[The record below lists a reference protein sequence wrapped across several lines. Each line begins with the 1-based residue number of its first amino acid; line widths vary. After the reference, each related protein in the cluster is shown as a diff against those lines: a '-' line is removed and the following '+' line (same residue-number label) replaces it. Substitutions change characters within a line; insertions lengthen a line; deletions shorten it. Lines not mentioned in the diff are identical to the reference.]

1 MNVYEAIRTKR
12 AIRNY
17 DSRPLPQEAVQ
28 TILNAGRLSQSA
40 KNIQPWHF
48 VAIQERQ
55 RLQALVEAG
64 KFSPHL
70 GEAAL
75 GVVIL
80 TPDPAERFQI
90 LFDAGQA
97 AAYMQ
102 LTAWELGIGSC
113 LVTSYNREGV
123 RELLNIPD
131 EYHIRIAIAFGFPS
145 AAGETRKASRSGRRP
160 FNDVVRWETWS

>member
-1 MNVYEAIRTKR
+1 MNVDEAIRSKR
-12 AIRNY
+12 AIRDY
-17 DSRPLPQEAVQ
+17 KSRPLSSEAIR

-48 VAIQERQ
+48 VAIQDRE
-55 RLQALVEAG
+55 RLQTLAVAG
-64 KFSPHL
+64 QFSAHL

-90 LFDAGQA
+90 LFDTGQA

-102 LTAWELGIGSC
+102 LAAWELGIGSC
-113 LVTSYNREGV
+113 LVTSYNRAGV
-123 RELLNIPD
+123 QALLAIPAD
-131 EYHIRIAIAFGFPS
+131 FHVRVAIAFGYP
-145 AAGETRKASRSGRRP
+145 ALAGQTRKSAKVGRRP
-160 FNDVVRWETWS
+160 FADVVHWESW